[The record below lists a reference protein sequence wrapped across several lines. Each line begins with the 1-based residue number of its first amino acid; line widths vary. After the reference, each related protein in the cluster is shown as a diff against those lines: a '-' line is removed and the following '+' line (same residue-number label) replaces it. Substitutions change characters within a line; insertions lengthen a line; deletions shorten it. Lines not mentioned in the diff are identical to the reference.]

1 MRFKLFYQLSTDYLL
16 KILDKLRHTFPE
28 SRKVSL
34 YSGLN
39 DFRRKSL
46 SELEELKSA
55 GITMAYAG
63 IESGDAVVLENIK
76 KRMTPEQIAPMALA
90 IQPSTVMEHE
100 VKGGKFIMPTQL
112 QILEEEKYLLENLN
126 IDTFYWG
133 DHGNNIVTQ
142 TFAW

>member
-1 MRFKLFYQLSTDYLL
+1 
-16 KILDKLRHTFPE
+16 LDKLRHTFPE

-46 SELEELKSA
+46 SELKELKSA

-76 KRMTPEQIAPMALA
+76 SA
-90 IQPSTVMEHE
+90 
-100 VKGGKFIMPTQL
+100 
-112 QILEEEKYLLENLN
+112 
-126 IDTFYWG
+126 
-133 DHGNNIVTQ
+133 
-142 TFAW
+142 

>member
-1 MRFKLFYQLSTDYLL
+1 M
-16 KILDKLRHTFPE
+16 DKLRHTFPE

-46 SELEELKSA
+46 SELKELKSA

-90 IQPSTVMEHE
+90 I
-100 VKGGKFIMPTQL
+100 
-112 QILEEEKYLLENLN
+112 
-126 IDTFYWG
+126 
-133 DHGNNIVTQ
+133 
-142 TFAW
+142 